1 MENLARWFQDITATD
16 LLATDIPSINASL
29 GELLGETPTPLA
41 LDNNE
46 LRNVSAVSEAG
57 NFKKFTVEV
66 KAGTNLLEGGVAIG
80 DTVVYRSDGS
90 NVQGEIEA
98 VTPGGFVV
106 RFAKARSQTPDA
118 DPSFRIQRRGSLQH
132 QLEAFVDGLRTVFEG
147 GLPVPT
153 LAQGIPAVPTLQ
165 GLIETLA
172 EVLGIKPKDAIEK
185 LGVTSTG
192 SGVDRVI
199 QFAPEFNPAAITFDK
214 KLDFGTAIPGLSF
227 DAKSGSIAFAINPR
241 FRLPFGIRLD
251 PSLTVDERFFIVED
265 ATPDLSLVVSAQL
278 DDPTI
283 AGTLGPIE
291 IRLQEDDAVKPNKGL
306 TVDGTVTINL
316 VDPGT
321 GVADDDRILRAE
333 LRPTSLTDVFEAGI
347 DATFNID
354 GLLLRIDAGGDSLGG
369 IKISLDGDD
378 GGHIT
383 DFGALAGLLSQL
395 QIDGDLDLANNF
407 PITNVVKQAI
417 LDGIQ
422 ALVDFA
428 DNLDDSAPFTQTLPI
443 INTSVGQALDLPARL
458 RQALLSPSSSI
469 LTMIRRPPYRNLPTL
484 CGQKFPAWPAIPQRW
499 HPTRSDLPS
508 TCVATHGKDLALD
521 LGTAASSLVSPS
533 RQQMWIWPPAYGFPW
548 PLASIL
554 MPH

>member
-1 MENLARWFQDITATD
+1 M
-16 LLATDIPSINASL
+16 
-29 GELLGETPTPLA
+29 
-41 LDNNE
+41 
-46 LRNVSAVSEAG
+46 RNVSAVSEAG

-147 GLPVPT
+147 GLPLPT

-227 DAKSGSIAFAINPR
+227 DASGSIAFAINPR

-321 GVADDDRILRAE
+321 GAADDDRILRAE
-333 LRPTSLTDVFEAGI
+333 LRPTNLTDVFEAGI

-369 IKISLDGDD
+369 SKFPWMATLVAISPTL
-378 GGHIT
+378 
-383 DFGALAGLLSQL
+383 ALWPACCHNCKSTGISTW
-395 QIDGDLDLANNF
+395 
-407 PITNVVKQAI
+407 PIT
-417 LDGIQ
+417 
-422 ALVDFA
+422 
-428 DNLDDSAPFTQTLPI
+428 
-443 INTSVGQALDLPARL
+443 
-458 RQALLSPSSSI
+458 SPSP
-469 LTMIRRPPYRNLPTL
+469 MR
-484 CGQKFPAWPAIPQRW
+484 
-499 HPTRSDLPS
+499 
-508 TCVATHGKDLALD
+508 
-521 LGTAASSLVSPS
+521 
-533 RQQMWIWPPAYGFPW
+533 
-548 PLASIL
+548 
-554 MPH
+554 

>member
-1 MENLARWFQDITATD
+1 M
-16 LLATDIPSINASL
+16 
-29 GELLGETPTPLA
+29 
-41 LDNNE
+41 
-46 LRNVSAVSEAG
+46 
-57 NFKKFTVEV
+57 
-66 KAGTNLLEGGVAIG
+66 
-80 DTVVYRSDGS
+80 
-90 NVQGEIEA
+90 
-98 VTPGGFVV
+98 
-106 RFAKARSQTPDA
+106 
-118 DPSFRIQRRGSLQH
+118 
-132 QLEAFVDGLRTVFEG
+132 
-147 GLPVPT
+147 
-153 LAQGIPAVPTLQ
+153 
-165 GLIETLA
+165 
-172 EVLGIKPKDAIEK
+172 
-185 LGVTSTG
+185 
-192 SGVDRVI
+192 
-199 QFAPEFNPAAITFDK
+199 
-214 KLDFGTAIPGLSF
+214 
-227 DAKSGSIAFAINPR
+227 
-241 FRLPFGIRLD
+241 
-251 PSLTVDERFFIVED
+251 DERFFIVED

-458 RQALLSPSSSI
+458 RQVLLQPIQQYFDDDKTPTVQEFADIVRAEIPSLARDTAALASDPLRFT
-469 LTMIRRPPYRNLPTL
+469 LNLRAERT
-484 CGQKFPAWPAIPQRW
+484 
-499 HPTRSDLPS
+499 
-508 TCVATHGKDLALD
+508 VKDLALD
-521 LGTAASSLVSPS
+521 LGTAASSLGITFVGSRCLRSGHQPTVSPGLW
-533 RQQMWIWPPAYGFPW
+533 RQ
-548 PLASIL
+548 S
-554 MPH
+554 